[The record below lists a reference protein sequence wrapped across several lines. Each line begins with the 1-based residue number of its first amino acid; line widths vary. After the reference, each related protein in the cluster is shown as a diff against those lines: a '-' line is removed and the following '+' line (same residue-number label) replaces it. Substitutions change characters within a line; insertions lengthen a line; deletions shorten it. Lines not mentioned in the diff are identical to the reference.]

1 VEELMDN
8 KGQITKKGFFQKFLD
23 MSLRNK
29 LITVNM
35 ILILL
40 CVFILTFYFRSRT
53 STMMYD
59 ELRERARSLSE
70 LISHQ
75 STYGMALGDR
85 DALYLIIEA
94 TLQWSEFSKQSLASS
109 QLNRDIISKIK
120 TSKNISYIVISDSN
134 GNIIASFNEADF
146 KIDAETKEKLQAV
159 TATQSEEFRYSAREK
174 IIHSTSPIFLRQTA
188 GSGESLMEESLYEE
202 TLGGETEGA
211 QEPQAGRKI
220 GLVHLGLSD
229 LSIRAKIRDASIFT
243 IIIGVIAIIVGLI
256 IAFIFARFITNPVDN
271 VVQRLKEIAEGK
283 ADLTERIKVESS
295 DEIGKLAENFNIF
308 VEGLAS
314 IISAVQFTAAKVATT
329 AEEISAAAEEL
340 NASGE
345 EVSSIIQQISMGS
358 TTQAKNTKS
367 NADLSANVSQ
377 SAVEIDRSGTSNKDI
392 AVKVREVANK
402 GVESALKSIERLNKL
417 FEAADY
423 TTQQIGGLQTKS
435 AQIEKILGAIQSIAN
450 QTNLLSLNAAI
461 EASRAGEY
469 GRGFAVVAD
478 EVRKLAENSANYASD
493 IRELIREIQ
502 QSITLVAE
510 SMSQVNQEMTLGRE
524 AIEQTSNILRDIAI
538 KVEESVEAINHILEL
553 VKLQNKT
560 MEELVSNSEEIA
572 KVADETATSTQQMAA
587 SMEEQTAS
595 TQEMSSSTMELSKVA
610 EELKSMVETFKVN

>member
-1 VEELMDN
+1 MDN

-109 QLNRDIISKIK
+109 QLNLDIISKIK

-146 KIDAETKEKLQAV
+146 KIDPEVKKKLQAA
-159 TATQSEEFRYSAREK
+159 TATQLEEYRYSAREK
-174 IIHSTSPIFLRQTA
+174 IINSTSPILLRQTA
-188 GSGESLMEESLYEE
+188 SSGESLMEESLYEE
-202 TLGGETEGA
+202 TLGGETEVT
-211 QEPQAGRKI
+211 QEPQEGRKI

-229 LSIRAKIRDASIFT
+229 TSIRSKIRDASIFT
-243 IIIGVIAIIVGLI
+243 IIISVIAIIVGLI

-295 DEIGKLAENFNIF
+295 DEIGKLAVNFNIF

-377 SAVEIDRSGTSNKDI
+377 SAVEIDKSGTSNKDI
-392 AVKVREVANK
+392 AVRVREVANK

-478 EVRKLAENSANYASD
+478 EVRKLAENSANYAND

-510 SMSQVNQEMTLGRE
+510 SMNQVNQEMTLGRE

-560 MEELVSNSEEIA
+560 MEELVNNSEEIA

>member
-1 VEELMDN
+1 MNN
-8 KGQITKKGFFQKFLD
+8 KEQVTRKGIFQKFLD

-75 STYGMALGDR
+75 ATYGMALGDR

-94 TLQWSEFSKQSLASS
+94 TLQWSEFSKQSLASTK
-109 QLNRDIISKIK
+109 LNREIISKIK
-120 TSKNISYIVISDSN
+120 ASKNIAYIVISDTN
-134 GNIIASFNEADF
+134 GTVLASFNEADF
-146 KIDAETKEKLQAV
+146 KVAPEVKEKLRAV
-159 TATQSEEFRYSAREK
+159 TATQLEEYRYSGREK
-174 IIHSTSPIFLRQTA
+174 IIHSTSPIFLRQA
-188 GSGESLMEESLYEE
+188 ASSGQTLMEESLYEE
-202 TLGGETEGA
+202 SLGGESTT
-211 QEPQAGRKI
+211 PQADQGGRKI

-229 LSIRAKIRDASIFT
+229 TSIRAKIRNAFIFT
-243 IIIGVIAIIVGLI
+243 IIISVIAIIVGLI

-283 ADLTERIKVESS
+283 ADLTERIKVESA

-314 IISAVQFTAAKVATT
+314 IISAVQLTAAKVATT

-367 NADLSANVSQ
+367 NAELSANVSQ
-377 SAVEIDRSGTSNKDI
+377 SAVEIDKSGTSNKDI

-502 QSITLVAE
+502 QSIALVAE

-553 VKLQNKT
+553 VKLQSQN
-560 MEELVSNSEEIA
+560 MEGLVSNSEEIA

>member
-1 VEELMDN
+1 
-8 KGQITKKGFFQKFLD
+8 
-23 MSLRNK
+23 
-29 LITVNM
+29 
-35 ILILL
+35 
-40 CVFILTFYFRSRT
+40 
-53 STMMYD
+53 MMYD

-146 KIDAETKEKLQAV
+146 KIDPEVKKKLQAA
-159 TATQSEEFRYSAREK
+159 TATQLEEYRYSAREK
-174 IIHSTSPIFLRQTA
+174 IINSTSPILLRQTA
-188 GSGESLMEESLYEE
+188 SSGESLMEESLYEE
-202 TLGGETEGA
+202 TLEGETEVT
-211 QEPQAGRKI
+211 QEPQEGRKI

-229 LSIRAKIRDASIFT
+229 TSIRSKIRDASIFT
-243 IIIGVIAIIVGLI
+243 IIISVIAIIVGLI

-295 DEIGKLAENFNIF
+295 DEIGKLAVNFNIF

-377 SAVEIDRSGTSNKDI
+377 SAVEIDKSGTSNKDI

-478 EVRKLAENSANYASD
+478 EVRKLAENSANYAND

-560 MEELVSNSEEIA
+560 MEELVDNSEEIA